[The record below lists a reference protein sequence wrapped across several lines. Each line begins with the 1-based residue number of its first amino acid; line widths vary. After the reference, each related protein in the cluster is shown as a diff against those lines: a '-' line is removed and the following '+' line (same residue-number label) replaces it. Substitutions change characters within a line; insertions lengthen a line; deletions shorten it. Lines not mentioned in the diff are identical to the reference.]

1 MSVSTKART
10 DMWKRY
16 REVFEDAPSARQLD
30 IDALIDMWSQM
41 WFLPDEV
48 AGWLARGIVCPAKA
62 SKLRIEELRVTARR
76 TSAASPP
83 PRSEHEESEAHEQDH
98 EEDAT

>member
-1 MSVSTKART
+1 MSTKART

-41 WFLPDEV
+41 WFLPDDV
-48 AGWLARGIVCPAKA
+48 ARWLARGIVCPAKA
-62 SKLRIEELRVTARR
+62 SKLRIEELRAAARA
-76 TSAASPP
+76 TSAP
-83 PRSEHEESEAHEQDH
+83 PRSAHEEDH
-98 EEDAT
+98 DEHREEDAT